1 MGAVPVILRQHRGY
15 FADAR
20 HRSRVLPPLGLV
32 MVLLAVTLPGCGGD
46 SDNDAGPLVR
56 YVDQR
61 GSTEELPFDDAL
73 ERFKKEAGF
82 TPLLLPNDLI
92 EPIVLSEIQV
102 LPGPPTGRALPRYLF
117 TFAPSGAGSDP
128 GFEIDLNLDD
138 HRNTGEVGIGGG
150 LNAAAV
156 GSPPVTVY
164 FRTNTGSDLYQFELP
179 GFVYTFTVR
188 GESKLSEETM
198 LGVLDEMLGN
208 RP

>member
-1 MGAVPVILRQHRGY
+1 
-15 FADAR
+15 
-20 HRSRVLPPLGLV
+20 

-117 TFAPSGAGSDP
+117 TFAGSGSESAS
-128 GFEIDLNLDD
+128 EIALNLDD
-138 HRNTGEVGIGGG
+138 HRETGGVDVGSG
-150 LNAAAV
+150 LDSATI

-164 FRTNTGSDLYQFELP
+164 YRTKANTPPDLYTFELS
-179 GFVYTFTVR
+179 GLVYTYTVS
-188 GESKLSEETM
+188 GDSKPSEEAM
-198 LGVLDEMLGN
+198 LAALDEMLSN

>member
-92 EPIVLSEIQV
+92 EPIVLSEIQA

-117 TFAPSGAGSDP
+117 TFAGSGSESAS
-128 GFEIDLNLDD
+128 EIALNLDD
-138 HRNTGEVGIGGG
+138 HRETGGVDVGSG
-150 LNAAAV
+150 LDSATI

-164 FRTNTGSDLYQFELP
+164 YRTKANTPPDLYTFELS
-179 GFVYTFTVR
+179 GLVYTYTVS
-188 GESKLSEETM
+188 GDSKPSEEAM
-198 LGVLDEMLGN
+198 LAALDEMLSN